1 MVSTAGTTTNTT
13 TCAARTR
20 TAGALLTADGHAW
33 CAARCSLDRHA
44 DRRQRSRLH
53 RIAHDR
59 RYDSVRDRRR
69 RVDQD
74 PVRIMHLL
82 QLGPTC
88 SPGRQVPGR
97 GAWFRQYHL
106 AISFLLPAIPLCTEL
121 ALCRD
126 ALRGAPWSACASQSP
141 GCAGG
146 EHDLA
151 GDRAVLQQ
159 PLRRSRP
166 TQRHR
171 PCEHG
176 LDGAV
181 DQQRQHRDQ
190 VLPIACGCR
199 LSRLQAE

>member
-141 GCAGG
+141 GALVVSTILPLTEPSSSSRCAAAAPPSGIV
-146 EHDLA
+146 LA
-151 GDRAVLQQ
+151 STGWMEPSTSTDSTAT
-159 PLRRSRP
+159 RS
-166 TQRHR
+166 
-171 PCEHG
+171 
-176 LDGAV
+176 
-181 DQQRQHRDQ
+181 
-190 VLPIACGCR
+190 CR
-199 LSRLQAE
+199 